1 MKKALI
7 ISYYWP
13 PSGGA
18 GVQRWLKFVK
28 YLRDFG
34 WEPVVYCPENP
45 EYPETDLSLF
55 KDIPDNLEVIKFPIW
70 EPYLV
75 YKKLIGQKREDKI
88 NAAFLSEK
96 SKNKILENFSIWVRG
111 NFFIPDA
118 RKFWIKP
125 SVRFLKKYLKDHPV
139 EVIVSSGPPHSAHL
153 IARRLASQLSLPW
166 LADFRD
172 PWTNIDFYADLRLT
186 SRADQKHHK
195 LELAVLREAS
205 AVTVISKSMAGDFR
219 KIFNRSYDVITNGYD
234 PSDTDHPA
242 PEKDKKFSIA
252 HIGSLVSSRNPVTL
266 WKSLQ
271 SLLLTHPQLAAD
283 LEIKLVGKVDFTV
296 TASIEQFG
304 LSRFVRR
311 IDYLPHDEVIKC
323 QQQSQV
329 LLLIINNTPNSKMI
343 LTGKFF
349 EYLAARR
356 PILCLGPEDGDA
368 AQILRET
375 QSGLFADF
383 GDVDKMKLHILHF
396 YEGFKQGTLSVQ
408 SREVEEYSRKALTRK
423 LAVILQR
430 LSFSNNPSGNR
441 YNTE

>member
-1 MKKALI
+1 MKKALV

-34 WEPVVYCPENP
+34 WEPVLFCPENP
-45 EYPETDLSLF
+45 EYPETDTSLF
-55 KDIPDNLEVIKFPIW
+55 KDVPDCLEVIKFPIW
-70 EPYLV
+70 EPYQA
-75 YKKLIGQKREDKI
+75 YKKLLGQKKEDKI

-96 SKNKILENFSIWVRG
+96 KKNRFLEDLSVWIRG

-118 RKFWIKP
+118 RKFWIRP
-125 SVRFLKKYLKDHPV
+125 SVKFLSQYLDLHPAD
-139 EVIVSSGPPHSAHL
+139 VIISTGPPHSTHM
-153 IARRLASQLSLPW
+153 IAMPLAEKFGLPW

-172 PWTNIDFYADLRLT
+172 PWTNIDFYKELKLT
-186 SRADQKHHK
+186 GRADRKHHQ
-195 LELAVLREAS
+195 LELEVLRKAD
-205 AVTVISKSMAGDFR
+205 AVTVISNSMADDFS
-219 KIFNRSYDVITNGYD
+219 KIHPRSYTVITNGYD
-234 PSDTDHPA
+234 SDDTGMPVPIPDS
-242 PEKDKKFSIA
+242 KFSIA
-252 HIGSLVSSRNPVTL
+252 HIGTLVSTRNPVTL
-266 WKSLQ
+266 WEALKG
-271 SLLLTHPQLAAD
+271 LLSTHHDLAEE

-296 TASIEQFG
+296 TASLESYG

-311 IDYLPHDEVIKC
+311 IDYMPHDEVVKC

-368 AQILRET
+368 ARILKET
-375 QSGLFADF
+375 HAGLLAGF
-383 GDVDKMKLHILHF
+383 GDVEIMKQHILEL
-396 YEGFKQGTLSVQ
+396 YQGFKKGNLTVE
-408 SREVEEYSRKALTRK
+408 SREIERYSRRELTR
-423 LAVILQR
+423 L
-430 LSFSNNPSGNR
+430 LSLTLDEITSRTP
-441 YNTE
+441 